1 MSSDRHELN
10 EELEHDGFVSG
21 VLTAYGNVM
30 ARKGLVLGV
39 LLAVTLAVVGVFA
52 FIRMGQLKEDR
63 AAVMLGRA
71 SAFLDTEQLDQ
82 ARPLLEKVRSD
93 FPGTDAA
100 LDALYFLALGDLQQ
114 DKLGQAR
121 ANLESYLKEAGTDS
135 FMTSTAQ
142 AGLAVC
148 DERERKWA
156 EAADKWTKAAMMDEA
171 GNFNAPVYLLNAA
184 LCFEQAGKNAE
195 ALPLLERILE
205 KYPKSAVKS
214 RVEVVQARLKSDA

>member
-10 EELEHDGFVSG
+10 EDLEHDGFVTG
-21 VLTAYGNVM
+21 VLGTYEKLM
-30 ARKGLVLGV
+30 ARKGTVLAV
-39 LLAVTLAVVGVFA
+39 LLAVTAVVLGDFA

-63 AAVMLGRA
+63 AAVLLGRA
-71 SAFLDTEQLDQ
+71 SAYLDMEQLEQ
-82 ARPLLEKVRSD
+82 ARPLLEKVRAD
-93 FPGTDAA
+93 YPGTDAA

-114 DKLGQAR
+114 EKLGQAR
-121 ANLESYLKEAGTDS
+121 ANLESYLKEAGAES
-135 FMTSTAQ
+135 FMKSTAQ

-184 LCFEQAGKNAE
+184 LCFEQAGKNAD

-214 RVEVVQARLKSDA
+214 RVEVVQARLKGDA

>member
-114 DKLGQAR
+114 DKLG
-121 ANLESYLKEAGTDS
+121 S
-135 FMTSTAQ
+135 F
-142 AGLAVC
+142 
-148 DERERKWA
+148 
-156 EAADKWTKAAMMDEA
+156 
-171 GNFNAPVYLLNAA
+171 
-184 LCFEQAGKNAE
+184 
-195 ALPLLERILE
+195 RI
-205 KYPKSAVKS
+205 
-214 RVEVVQARLKSDA
+214 

>member
-1 MSSDRHELN
+1 MSVDRHELN
-10 EELEHDGFVSG
+10 EDLEHDGFVTG
-21 VLTAYGNVM
+21 VLGTYEKLV
-30 ARKGLVLGV
+30 ARKGTV
-39 LLAVTLAVVGVFA
+39 LAVLVAVTVVVLGVFA

-63 AAVMLGRA
+63 AAVLLGRA
-71 SAFLDTEQLDQ
+71 SAFLDMDQLDQ
-82 ARPLLEKVRSD
+82 ARPLLEKVRSQY
-93 FPGTDAA
+93 PGTDAA

-114 DKLGQAR
+114 EKLGQAR
-121 ANLESYLKEAGTDS
+121 ANLESYLKEAGTES
-135 FMTSTAQ
+135 FMKTTAQ

-184 LCFEQAGKNAE
+184 LCFEQAGKNAD

-214 RVEVVQARLKSDA
+214 RVEVVQARLKGDA